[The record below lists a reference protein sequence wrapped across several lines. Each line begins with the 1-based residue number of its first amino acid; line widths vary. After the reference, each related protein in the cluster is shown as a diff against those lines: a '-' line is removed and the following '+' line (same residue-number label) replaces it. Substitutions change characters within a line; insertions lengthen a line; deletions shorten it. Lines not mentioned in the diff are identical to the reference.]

1 MPNSQGFQGLRGVM
15 RFLSVLLSSFMLAIG
30 VIMAVI
36 DATRTIAARD
46 WVFTPLGETWRATWP
61 SLLASLETSI
71 KASGVPFLWDPLML
85 AILNA
90 PGWAVFFVLAFAFYA
105 IGWRRRRPD
114 YFTHAYH

>member
-1 MPNSQGFQGLRGVM
+1 MPTRQGFKRACRVM
-15 RFLSVLLSSFMLAIG
+15 RFFSVLLSSFLLAIG

-61 SLLASLETSI
+61 NLLASLETSL

-90 PGWAVFFVLAFAFYA
+90 PGWAVFFVLAFAFFA
-105 IGWRRRRPD
+105 AGWRRKRPD